1 MHILGL
7 HFGHDAAASVL
18 SDGTIQSYVLRER
31 NNRVKHALG
40 LTRHEIDGV
49 LNEAGL
55 SASDIDSVAITSTQN
70 VELLTDLIDGLEI
83 DISPHDAH
91 GIPAT
96 LLKIADATDGK
107 IEDFLVKAVEPTFRG
122 DNTGFES
129 IVYRHVFPEGASI
142 DWDQFHSVGWL
153 DGYVTDDAW
162 RDPASLESL
171 AQQTAELKDDLRFGF
186 HLPVTVH
193 LDGQKIPGYFVNHHM
208 AHAAS
213 CYYRSGFH
221 RAAILT
227 HDGFRAGESYHG
239 GFFAFGD
246 GTRLWPLSPHYLA
259 IGVLYEMVA
268 ASITLGEVGGPGKLM
283 GLASYG
289 KPVLFDERFVCN
301 EPGAETKFNS
311 DLTQAWLK
319 HCKQAMREGD
329 YDLAAYGDTNAM
341 TAPVNADI
349 AASTQKL
356 FEEIYLASVRTLNG
370 MLQNAAI
377 TCDSLCLS
385 GGTALNCPS
394 NTRVS
399 AEGPFDNVY
408 VEPSCDDGGLS
419 VGASLHLYHNLMNAP
434 VRPPEPYAS
443 PYLGR
448 TYAASDIDTARQAFD
463 VEMSSPDNPALA
475 AATDLNEDRIV
486 AWFEGGSETGPR
498 ALGHRSILANATKA
512 ENWPRVNMLK
522 KREAWRP
529 FAPAVLEEDAEDWF
543 EGCPIPSPYMLFNAR
558 VKGPGLPAITHVDGT
573 ARIQTVDPSCGQFF
587 FVLTEYKALSGI
599 PVLLNTSFNGPGE
612 PIVETPN
619 EALRFLIETD
629 IDAVYIDGQ
638 RFTRR

>member
-7 HFGHDAAASVL
+7 HFGHDAAASIL
-18 SDGTIQSYVLRER
+18 SNGSISSYVLRER

-40 LTRHEIDGV
+40 LTRPEIDGV

-55 SASDIDSVAITSTQN
+55 VAADIDSVAITSTQN
-70 VELLTDLIDGLEI
+70 VELLTGLIDGLDI
-83 DISPHDAH
+83 DMTPHDAH

-96 LLKIADATDGK
+96 LIKAADAANTRV
-107 IEDFLVKAVEPTFRG
+107 EDLLVKAVEPTFRG
-122 DNTGFES
+122 NDTGFES
-129 IVYRHVFPEGASI
+129 IVYRKVFPEGASI
-142 DWDQFHSVGWL
+142 DWDRFDSVGWL
-153 DGYVTDDAW
+153 DGYITDEAW
-162 RDPASLESL
+162 RDPVDLETL
-171 AQQTAELKDDLRFGF
+171 AKQTAELKDELRFGF
-186 HLPVTVH
+186 HLPVTVG
-193 LDGQKIPGYFVNHHM
+193 LDGREIPGYFVNHHM

-213 CYYRSGFH
+213 CYYRSGFR

-227 HDGFRAGESYHG
+227 HDGFRSGTSYHG

-268 ASITLGEVGGPGKLM
+268 ASIGLGEVGGPGKLM

-289 KPVLFDERFVCN
+289 KPVLFDDRFVCN
-301 EPGAETKFNS
+301 EPGAKSKFGTA
-311 DLTQAWLK
+311 LTEAWLT
-319 HCKQAMREGD
+319 HCKQAIQQRD
-329 YDLAAYGDTNAM
+329 YDLEVYGDTNAM

-356 FEEIYLASVRTLNG
+356 FEEIYLAAVSAMNG
-370 MLQNAAI
+370 MLENAAI
-377 TCDSLCLS
+377 PCDSLCLS

-394 NTRVS
+394 NTRVA

-419 VGASLHLYHNLMNAP
+419 VGASLHLYHNLMDAA
-434 VRPPEPYAS
+434 VQPPEPYAS

-448 TYAASDIDTARQAFD
+448 TYTAADTDTARQAFD
-463 VEMSSPDNPALA
+463 VEMSSPGNPARA
-475 AATDLNEDRIV
+475 AAMDINEDRVIG
-486 AWFEGGSETGPR
+486 WFEGGSETGPR
-498 ALGHRSILANATKA
+498 ALGHRSILSNATKA
-512 ENWPRVNMLK
+512 ENWPRVNVLK

-529 FAPAVLEEDAEDWF
+529 FAPAVLEEDADAWF

-558 VKGPGLPAITHVDGT
+558 VKGPGLSAITHVDGT

-587 FVLTEYKALSGI
+587 KVLMEYKALSGI
-599 PVLLNTSFNGPGE
+599 PVVLNTSFNGPGE
-612 PIVETPN
+612 PIVETPD
-619 EALRFLIETD
+619 EALRFLTETD
-629 IDAVYIDGQ
+629 IDAVYIDGR

>member
-18 SDGTIQSYVLRER
+18 SNGSISSYVLRER

-40 LTRHEIDGV
+40 LTRSEIDGV
-49 LNEAGL
+49 LAEARL
-55 SASDIDSVAITSTQN
+55 VAANIEAVAITSTQN
-70 VELLTDLIDGLEI
+70 VELLTGLIDGLDI

-96 LLKIADATDGK
+96 LQKTADTTNHR
-107 IEDFLVKAVEPTFRG
+107 IEDLLVKAVEPTFRG
-122 DNTGFES
+122 DDTGFES
-129 IVYRHVFPEGASI
+129 IVYRKVFPEGATI
-142 DWDQFHSVGWL
+142 DWDRFESVGWL
-153 DGYVTDDAW
+153 DNYITDTAW
-162 RDPASLESL
+162 HEPVDLNIL
-171 AQQTAELKDDLRFGF
+171 AQQSAELKDELRFGF
-186 HLPVTVH
+186 HLPVTVR
-193 LDGQKIPGYFVNHHM
+193 LDGREVPGYFVNHHM

-213 CYYRSGFH
+213 CYYRSGFR

-227 HDGFRAGESYHG
+227 HDGFRSGQGYHG

-268 ASITLGEVGGPGKLM
+268 ASIALGEVGGPGKLM

-289 KPVLFDERFVCN
+289 KPALFDERFVCN
-301 EPGAETKFNS
+301 EPCAKNKFGS
-311 DLTQAWLK
+311 SLTQAWLD
-319 HCKQAMREGD
+319 HCAQAVQGGD
-329 YDLAAYGDTNAM
+329 YDLTAFGDTNAM
-341 TAPVNADI
+341 TASVNADI

-356 FEEIYLASVRTLNG
+356 FEEIYLASVRALSG
-370 MLQNAAI
+370 MLENANVA
-377 TCDSLCLS
+377 CDSLCLS

-394 NTRVS
+394 NTRV
-399 AEGPFDNVY
+399 AADGPFDNVY

-419 VGASLHLYHNLMNAP
+419 VGASLHLYHNLMDAP
-434 VRPPEPYAS
+434 IQPPERYAS

-448 TYAASDIDTARQAFD
+448 TYTAADIVTAQQAFD
-463 VEMSSPDNPALA
+463 VERSSPDNPARA

-486 AWFEGGSETGPR
+486 GWFEGGSETGPR

-512 ENWPRVNMLK
+512 ENWLRVNVLK

-529 FAPAVLEEDAEDWF
+529 FAPAVLEEDAGDWF

-558 VKGPGLPAITHVDGT
+558 VKGLGLPAITHVDGT

-587 FVLTEYKALSGI
+587 HVLAEYKALSGV
-599 PVLLNTSFNGPGE
+599 PVVLNTSFNGPGE
-612 PIVETPN
+612 PIVETPT
-619 EALRFLIETD
+619 EALRFLTETE
-629 IDAVYIDGQ
+629 IDVVYIDGR